1 LESGVKPALLTK
13 QVLFRILAHSST
25 ATHGISRIL
34 AKGGRIFVQNILGKS
49 RGWFKS
55 KNPPPEL
62 EEEGKSE
69 WPKKSC
75 NYRQLEG
82 KSRDIK

>member
-1 LESGVKPALLTK
+1 
-13 QVLFRILAHSST
+13 
-25 ATHGISRIL
+25 
-34 AKGGRIFVQNILGKS
+34 VQNILGKS